1 MSSPRII
8 AHFDLDAF
16 FVSVE
21 CLLNP
26 SLKGI
31 PLLVGG
37 HSERGVVA
45 ACSYEARKYGIHSA
59 MPMKR
64 ALQLCPHATVVGN
77 ARGEYTKYSRI
88 VTEIIASKA
97 PLFEKASIDEFYLDL
112 TGMNRFFDPYQWTI
126 DLREEIITETKLP
139 ISFALASN
147 KMVAKIATNEAKPNG
162 YLHVPAGSE
171 REYLAP
177 LAVNKIPGVGENMY
191 KSLLE
196 MGVRTIRDLSLVP
209 AAELEHRFGKYGLD
223 LYNKSRGIHEGE
235 VVPYYEAKSIS
246 TENTFEEN
254 KTDMDFL
261 MAELV
266 RMTERVAYELRQDN
280 KTAGCI
286 AVKIRY
292 PDFETT
298 SRQTTIP
305 YTFYDDELIAKA
317 KELFHKLYRVGQP
330 IRLLGVRLSELTG
343 EAMQTN
349 LFQDTGKKI
358 QLYKAID
365 DVKNRWGKYSIVK
378 AGGIEAT
385 NAPEDTT
392 GGLEGSRSEQ
402 RQRTRE
408 ESGHISR
415 AALKKAADKKAID
428 EKPADKGPDGKGR
441 ID

>member
-1 MSSPRII
+1 MSTAPRTI

-77 ARGEYTKYSRI
+77 ARGEYSKYSRI
-88 VTEIIASKA
+88 VTEIIASRA

-112 TGMNRFFDPYQWTI
+112 TGMTRFFDPYQWTI
-126 DLREEIITETKLP
+126 ELREQIMTATGLP
-139 ISFALASN
+139 ISFAVAAN

-162 YLHVPAGSE
+162 YIHIPAGSE

-177 LAVNKIPGVGENMY
+177 LGVNKIPGVGEQTYQTM
-191 KSLLE
+191 LQ
-196 MGVRTIRDLSLVP
+196 MGIRTIRDLSERP
-209 AAELEHRFGKYGLD
+209 AAELEHQFGKYGLD
-223 LYNKSRGIHEGE
+223 LYNKSRGVHEGE

-292 PDFETT
+292 PPFETT
-298 SRQTTIP
+298 SRQMTIP

-317 KELFHKLYRVGQP
+317 KELFHKLYRTGQP
-330 IRLLGVRLSELTG
+330 IRLLGVRLSELTA
-343 EAMQTN
+343 EAVQTN
-349 LFQDTGKKI
+349 LFQDSEKKN
-358 QLYKAID
+358 QLYRAID
-365 DVKNRWGKYSIVK
+365 DVKNKYGKYSIVK
-378 AGGIEAT
+378 AGGMEGESTPEAT
-385 NAPEDTT
+385 L
-392 GGLEGSRSEQ
+392 GGIEGKARKEGSQ
-402 RQRTRE
+402 
-408 ESGHISR
+408 
-415 AALKKAADKKAID
+415 KKDK
-428 EKPADKGPDGKGR
+428 EGK
-441 ID
+441 D